1 MARNIAIK
9 DEIYNE
15 LLLRKGNNRSF
26 SDVIEQMLQTKGE
39 ILGFF
44 GILSDLTPKE
54 EKSMKEAVEELK
66 KMRKLDKKKTNVG

>member
-15 LLLRKGNNRSF
+15 LLLRKGNNKSF

-44 GILSDLTPKE
+44 GILSDLTPNE
-54 EKSMKEAVEELK
+54 EKSMKEATEELK
-66 KMRKLDKKKTNVG
+66 KMRKLDKKKANVG